1 MIMAALDDVPEQYR
15 AELMDD
21 LIMEIEEMTPK
32 ELAFLLLHGMDDD
45 ELRARVEELRT
56 GVTAGELS
64 CQ

>member
-1 MIMAALDDVPEQYR
+1 MANLDDVPEQYL

-32 ELAFLLLHGMDDD
+32 EQAFLLLHGMDDD
-45 ELRARVEELRT
+45 ELQARVEELRT
-56 GVTAGELS
+56 GVTARELS